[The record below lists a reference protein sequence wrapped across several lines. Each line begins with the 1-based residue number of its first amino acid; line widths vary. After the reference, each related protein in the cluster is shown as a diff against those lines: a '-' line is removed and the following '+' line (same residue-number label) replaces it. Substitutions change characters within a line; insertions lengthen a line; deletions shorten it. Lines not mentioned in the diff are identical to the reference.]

1 MIADI
6 SQAIGGY
13 LHVVFFT
20 NVDGWIILGFI
31 AQGLFTLRF
40 VIQWLASERA
50 GRSVIPFAFWIF
62 SIAGGVLLLAYAVY
76 RRDPVFIVGQALG
89 VLIYIRNIFLV
100 LKDQRS

>member
-13 LHVVFFT
+13 LHAVFFT

-89 VLIYIRNIFLV
+89 VLIYIRNTFLV